1 MYREQEK
8 MRTNNEGGL
17 MRGGE
22 RDSPQ
27 VTSPFSLFFA
37 LARVYCLMIQTIT
50 KSAICLDKVPLP
62 RSISCHLITGSA
74 GSRQQR
80 VWNRTCKSKPTTRQE
95 LPASSSYLGSLGGV
109 VVGSW
114 ADRRGRRRSAA
125 FLTWMS
131 DAATYYCK
139 PSVEQDMQIEA
150 HNATTRLVPQI
161 AFPHQWN

>member
-1 MYREQEK
+1 
-8 MRTNNEGGL
+8 

-74 GSRQQR
+74 GSQTATSPPNYKTS
-80 VWNRTCKSKPTTRQE
+80 VE
-95 LPASSSYLGSLGGV
+95 LVRFRSFSFSYLSLYIMSYSFGNYRTTHAIRTIAPLRIDVLFSGLAARV
-109 VVGSW
+109 KPENGNNYMLI
-114 ADRRGRRRSAA
+114 SAQA
-125 FLTWMS
+125 
-131 DAATYYCK
+131 
-139 PSVEQDMQIEA
+139 
-150 HNATTRLVPQI
+150 
-161 AFPHQWN
+161 